1 MSWLDGKH
9 LTTPG
14 DRAYWIISL
23 AMTCGGMTSPCTWQA
38 DTADELGRMLAVLPN
53 RPDLEL
59 LGVYR
64 HELRVLQVAP
74 SSVAQLTTMATTSG
88 EQVVTK
94 P

>member
-1 MSWLDGKH
+1 MSYLDQKH

-14 DRAYWIISL
+14 TRAYWVVSL
-23 AMTCGGMTSPCTWQA
+23 AMTCGGMTSPATWRA
-38 DTADELGRMLAVLPN
+38 ETADELGRMLAVLPN

-64 HELRVLQVAP
+64 HEVKITQVAP
-74 SSVAQLTTMATTSG
+74 SSVVELTAMAST
-88 EQVVTK
+88 